1 MKKRSKTWY
10 YNAYLLAY
18 LVGII
23 FCVIPTFIAAIVKL
37 PLIAN
42 RDAESTLS
50 GVFIVALIA
59 TALPIYKLLTKL
71 LKSPSVAV
79 VLWLFWGLFALVG
92 LMTPETIKG
101 LTTVFLWG
109 AIGNT
114 LGVLAFKLSA
124 MWKELWQHC
133 GEVTLRQ

>member
-10 YNAYLLAY
+10 YNAYAIAY
-18 LVGII
+18 VVGIML
-23 FCVIPTFIAAIVKL
+23 CVIPTVVAAASSL

-42 RDAESTLS
+42 KDAESTLS

-59 TALPIYKLLTKL
+59 AALPIYKVLIKL

-79 VLWLFWGLFALVG
+79 VLWLFFGVFFLVG
-92 LMTPETIKG
+92 KMTPETIKG

-114 LGVLAFKLSA
+114 LGVISFKLSA
-124 MWKELWQHC
+124 TWKELWQHC
-133 GEVTLRQ
+133 GEVYVR